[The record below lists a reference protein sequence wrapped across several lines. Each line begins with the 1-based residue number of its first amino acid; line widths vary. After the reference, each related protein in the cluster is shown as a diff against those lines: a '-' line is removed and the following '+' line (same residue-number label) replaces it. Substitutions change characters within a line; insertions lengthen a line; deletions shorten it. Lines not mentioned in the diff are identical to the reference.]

1 MGSYNF
7 HLGFKHIS
15 SNKFPRINRYDTK
28 KMKINYYMAFVIVCT
43 NFPLDKYRQRLSIF
57 ERTYIISFQVLP
69 HVNPTLLRLHWI
81 SHGNC
86 ILTQVKMKWST
97 LYNIVWSRLC
107 TIVLLCILMLF
118 DVLQVK
124 LSLKSIVIPIP

>member
-7 HLGFKHIS
+7 HLWFKHIS
-15 SNKFPRINRYDTK
+15 SNNFSRINRFDTK

-43 NFPLDKYRQRLSIF
+43 NFPLDKYRQRLSILK
-57 ERTYIISFQVLP
+57 ELISISFQVLP

-86 ILTQVKMKWST
+86 ILTQVKIKWSI

-107 TIVLLCILMLF
+107 IIVLLCILMLF
-118 DVLQVK
+118 DGLQVK